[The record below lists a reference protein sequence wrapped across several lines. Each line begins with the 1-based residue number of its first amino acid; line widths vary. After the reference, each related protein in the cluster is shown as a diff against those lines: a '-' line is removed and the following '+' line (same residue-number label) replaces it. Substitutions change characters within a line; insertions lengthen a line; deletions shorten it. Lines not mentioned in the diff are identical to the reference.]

1 MPPAIRVV
9 ESGSASER
17 IEAARAFIEGQRPD
31 AEILIV
37 GASREAADDLAR
49 SVAVRRG
56 ATFGLRRYSLGQ
68 FAALLAFTD
77 ATAPMSALGG
87 AAVAARVSH
96 QALQDGA
103 LRYYAPV
110 VPFPG
115 FPRALAGAISELRL
129 AGVDPSALG
138 PAALGDVSHLLRRF
152 NDQLEDSRLH
162 DWPALLRAAAAA
174 AGAGADALL
183 GHPLVL
189 LDVAIDS
196 SAHAALVASLL
207 RRAPAVL
214 VTLAAGDEPTRRAL
228 SDLGVRPS
236 QEETH
241 NGGDGGRPPSGGPPA
256 GGHDELG
263 RVRTYLFAPEPPP
276 ADVRRGDV
284 VLFSAPGEGRECIE
298 IARRV
303 LEEAGNGV
311 AFDQIAVLLRDP
323 ARYTRPLETALAR
336 AGVPAY
342 FARGTLRPD
351 PAGRAFLTL
360 LDCALERFSAKRFAE
375 YLAFGQV
382 PVGESVPA
390 GGEPPWMP
398 PEDETMGAAVELA
411 TEPAPAPGA
420 GALDPMSP
428 AASPAAAEGEGESGR
443 GDGGLQAPW
452 KWERLL
458 VESAVVGGADRWRRR
473 LDGLA
478 AEMRLKLRALARD
491 PDDASRAAAVERD
504 LRRLDELRTF
514 ALPVIDMLAALPD
527 RATWAEWLPAL
538 EALAPHVLRRAER
551 VLAVL
556 AEMRPLGPV
565 GPVGLGEVRAVL
577 APHLANLEQRP
588 PADRY
593 GRLFVGTIEQARG
606 RAFEAVF
613 APGLAE
619 RGFPHKLREDPILLD
634 EVREALALPLVTQPD
649 RSDHERLLLRLTAG
663 AATRRLYLS
672 YPRLDVDNGRP
683 RVASFYALE
692 IQRALTGDIPDPET
706 LARTAADIGRARL
719 AWPAPD
725 IPSAAIDEIEH
736 DLATLR
742 MLLDESDERRRGRA
756 RYLLILNDCLA
767 RSLRARWYRC
777 RPEWRS
783 ADGLVEPTE
792 AIRPALEAARL
803 TARAYSVGALQ
814 HFAECP
820 YRFLLLAVHRLEP
833 RDEPA
838 PLEHLDPITRGE
850 LVHEVQ
856 ARLMRRLRAGGL
868 LPLSPDRAA
877 AARQA
882 LDATLIE
889 VAARYRE
896 QLAPAIPRVWESAVE
911 SLRVD
916 LRMWLERMVDARATW
931 DPVAFELAF
940 GLSVEEVAGLDPGS
954 VPREVVI
961 DGGYRIRGVA
971 DLVER
976 HRREAVLRVTD
987 HKTGKV
993 RVPNGVVVG
1002 GGRVLQPVLYA
1013 LAVQDV
1019 LGTSVV
1025 EARLFYCT
1033 RAGAFAERVV
1043 RIAGTDAAA
1052 RATEVLATI
1061 DNAVATGFLAP
1072 APRHEACRWCDVREV
1087 CGPDEERRIARKAQG
1102 RLADLNRMRAL
1113 R

>member
-1 MPPAIRVV
+1 M
-9 ESGSASER
+9 
-17 IEAARAFIEGQRPD
+17 
-31 AEILIV
+31 LIV
-37 GASREAADDLAR
+37 AATRGAADELAR
-49 SVAVRRG
+49 LVAVRRG

-68 FAALLAFTD
+68 LAALLAITN
-77 ATAPMSALGG
+77 ATTPMGALGG

-115 FPRALAGAISELRL
+115 FPRALAGAITELRL
-129 AGVDPSALG
+129 ADVEPDALKT
-138 PAALGDVSHLLRRF
+138 AALGDISQLLRRF
-152 NDQLEDSRLH
+152 NGQLEESRLH
-162 DWPALLRAAAAA
+162 DWPALLRTAAAA
-174 AGAGADALL
+174 AGADALL

-196 SAHAALVASLL
+196 SAHKAFVASLL
-207 RRAPAVL
+207 NRARTAL
-214 VTLAAGDEPTRRAL
+214 VTVAAGDEPTRQAL
-228 SDLGVRPS
+228 SDLGVRPPR
-236 QEETH
+236 EETQ
-241 NGGDGGRPPSGGPPA
+241 NGGIGGRPPSDDPPA
-256 GGHDELG
+256 RGHDELG

-298 IARRV
+298 IARRA

-311 AFDQIAVLLRDP
+311 AFDQMAVLLRDP
-323 ARYTRPLETALAR
+323 ARYTRLLETALAR

-382 PVGESVPA
+382 PVGGSVPA
-390 GGEPPWMP
+390 GGEAPWMP
-398 PEDETMGAAVELA
+398 PEDETMGAAVQFG
-411 TEPAPAPGA
+411 TEPASATGA
-420 GALDPMSP
+420 SIVDHTGTE
-428 AASPAAAEGEGESGR
+428 ASPSAAEEEGERGR
-443 GDGGLQAPW
+443 GDGGLHAPW
-452 KWERLL
+452 KWEHLL

-478 AEMRLKLRALARD
+478 AEMRLKIRALARD

-504 LRRLDELRTF
+504 LRRLNELRTF
-514 ALPVIDMLAALPD
+514 ALPVIDALAALPN

-538 EALAPHVLRRAER
+538 ETLAPRVLRRPER

-556 AEMRPLGPV
+556 AELRPLGPV
-565 GPVGLGEVRAVL
+565 GPADLGEVRAVL

-593 GRLFVGTIEQARG
+593 GRLFVGTIEEARG
-606 RAFEAVF
+606 RAFEVVF

-619 RGFPHKLREDPILLD
+619 RGFPQKLREDPILLD
-634 EVREALALPLVTQPD
+634 EVREALALPLVTQRD

-663 AATRRLYLS
+663 AAMRRLYLS
-672 YPRLDVDNGRP
+672 YPRLDVDKGRP

-692 IQRALTGDIPDPET
+692 VQRALTGDIPDPET
-706 LARTAADIGRARL
+706 LARTAADTGRTRL

-725 IPSAAIDEIEH
+725 IPSVAIDEIEH

-742 MLLDESDERRRGRA
+742 ILLDESDDRRRGRA
-756 RYLLILNDCLA
+756 RYLLALNDCLA
-767 RSLRARWYRC
+767 RSLRARWRRW
-777 RPEWRS
+777 RPEWRP
-783 ADGLVEPTE
+783 ADGLVEPTD

-820 YRFLLLAVHRLEP
+820 YRFLLLAIHRLEP
-833 RDEPA
+833 REEPA
-838 PLEHLDPITRGE
+838 PLEHLDPMTRGA
-850 LVHEVQ
+850 LFHDVQ
-856 ARLMRRLRAGGL
+856 AQLMRRLRADGL

-882 LDATLIE
+882 LDATLAE

-896 QLAPAIPRVWESAVE
+896 QLAPAIPRVWESSVE
-911 SLRVD
+911 ALRVD
-916 LRMWLERMVDARATW
+916 LRMWLERMIDAHATW
-931 DPVAFELAF
+931 DPIAFELAF
-940 GLSVEEVAGLDPGS
+940 GLPVDEIAGLDQGS
-954 VPREVVI
+954 VPHEVVI

-971 DLVER
+971 DLIER
-976 HRREAVLRVTD
+976 HRHEAVLRVTD

-993 RVPNGVVVG
+993 RTPKGVVVG

-1019 LGTSVV
+1019 LGTPVV

-1033 RAGAFAERVV
+1033 RDGAFEERVV
-1043 RIAGTDAAA
+1043 RIAGTGAAA
-1052 RATEVLATI
+1052 RAQEVLATI

-1072 APRHEACRWCDVREV
+1072 APRPGACRWCDVREV
-1087 CGPDEERRIARKAQG
+1087 CGHHEERRIARKAQS
-1102 RLADLNRMRAL
+1102 RLADLNRMRGL